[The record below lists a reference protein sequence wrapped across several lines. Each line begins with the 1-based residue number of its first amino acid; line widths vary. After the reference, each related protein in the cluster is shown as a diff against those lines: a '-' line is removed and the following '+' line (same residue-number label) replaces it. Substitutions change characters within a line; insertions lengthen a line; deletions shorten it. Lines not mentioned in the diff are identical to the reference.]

1 MRILTFKIARFH
13 CFPSKQKIRTFTH
26 HPGHSDFQQENAVFW
41 SSDLSPTTICQ
52 IHPMKRIA
60 FFLALT
66 VVFLGCSEPNNPPQD
81 PDPTPIDTIVIPQIE
96 ERASWDTSFSRRN
109 LVGTFLLAPS
119 KDKWYVHNRARLDS
133 AWLPASTFKVFNSL
147 VLLQEKAVADEFE
160 VVKWDGVERWVKN
173 WNQDLNMKQAID
185 YSALW
190 FYQAGARK
198 VGMEKMKFWMD
209 AVHYG
214 NGIIGEDVD
223 SFWVK
228 GTTAITPIQQVE
240 FLTQLYEE
248 KLPFSKDVQ
257 QTVKR
262 IMPSDSS
269 QCCIIHAKT
278 GWADAY
284 QPQLGWYVGWVT
296 RGDAVAYFA
305 MNINMPRGG
314 DDAYFRKKI
323 TREIL
328 ALEGW
333 WDGSTFIDG

>member
-1 MRILTFKIARFH
+1 
-13 CFPSKQKIRTFTH
+13 
-26 HPGHSDFQQENAVFW
+26 
-41 SSDLSPTTICQ
+41 
-52 IHPMKRIA
+52 MKRIA
-60 FFLALT
+60 LFLALSFI
-66 VVFLGCSEPNNPPQD
+66 VLGCSEPT
-81 PDPTPIDTIVIPQIE
+81 PTPPNPEPPVEEPFVIPTIE
-96 ERASWDTSFSRRN
+96 ERASWDTSFSRRG
-109 LVGTFLLAPS
+109 LVGTFLLAPPNG
-119 KDKWYVHNRARLDS
+119 KWFVHNRARLDS

-147 VLLQEKAVADEFE
+147 VLLQEKAVKDEFE
-160 VVKWDGVERWVKN
+160 VLKWDGVERWVKN
-173 WNQDLNMKQAID
+173 WNQDLNMEQAID

-198 VGMEKMKFWMD
+198 VGMERMKHWMD

-228 GTTAITPIQQVE
+228 GTTAITPIEQVV
-240 FLTQLYEE
+240 FLRKLYEE

-284 QPQLGWYVGWVT
+284 QPNLGWYVGWVN
-296 RGDAVAYFA
+296 RENDVVYFA

-328 ALEGW
+328 FLEGW